1 MKVLFLI
8 SRLDYSGPAKQLR
21 LLAAGLERS
30 RFEPLVCVLGG
41 DGPFAKPLRERGVR
55 VEILAG
61 SHWCDPRPVLKLRQ
75 LLRGFA
81 PDVAHVWRSSALSY
95 LRLAESRGA
104 LPVIASVS
112 PLGRDAGG
120 FVERWLLRR
129 VQRVVVQDQ
138 RDVSRLLR
146 DGLSEEKIV
155 TIAPGVEEHPAVSEA
170 AWPADLALPC
180 DGRLIACLGELAASR
195 GSRDA
200 VWAFDIL
207 RFLFDDLRLLLIG
220 DGPERE
226 RIRAFARKLH
236 CEAYLHLAGRRPEGP
251 ALLRAADVVWTL
263 NRKPGGV
270 NAALEAM
277 ALGKP
282 VVAARLG
289 GLADVVVDGETG
301 FLVPPGDKAALARQT
316 RLLLDDSALRQRLG
330 EAGRQRAREHFS
342 AAELV
347 RRYSLLYEEL

>member
-1 MKVLFLI
+1 VKVLFLI
-8 SRLDYSGPAKQLR
+8 SRLDCSGPAKQLR
-21 LLAAGLERS
+21 LLATGLDRA
-30 RFEPLVCVLGG
+30 RFEPLVCVLRGA
-41 DGPFAKPLRERGVR
+41 GPFVQPLRGRGVR
-55 VEILAG
+55 VEILGG
-61 SHWCDPRPVLKLRQ
+61 SYWCDPRPVLKLRQ

-81 PDVAHVWRSSALSY
+81 PDVAHVWRSSALPY
-95 LRLAESRGA
+95 FRLAAGRSA
-104 LPVIASVS
+104 PPVIASVS
-112 PLGRDAGG
+112 PLGPDAGG
-120 FVERWLLRR
+120 FVERWQLRR
-129 VQRVVVQDQ
+129 IHRLVVQDQ
-138 RDVSRLLR
+138 RDADRLRR
-146 DGLSEEKIV
+146 DGLPAEKLV
-155 TIAPGVEEHPAVSEA
+155 TIVPGVEEYPAVGEA
-170 AWPADLALPC
+170 SWPTDLAMPR
-180 DGRLIACLGELAASR
+180 DGRLIACLGELDRSR

-236 CEAYLHLAGRRPEGP
+236 CETFLHLAGRRPDGP
-251 ALLRAADVVWTL
+251 DLLRAADVVWTL

-282 VVAARLG
+282 LVATCLG
-289 GLADVVVDGETG
+289 GLADVVADGETG

-316 RLLLDDSALRQRLG
+316 RLLLEDNALRQRLG